1 MFQQKNFII
10 YNNMANTT
18 QINKPFQIQYSGPL
32 DNRAVVETYND
43 IFNIQNPSVGLMIYV
58 KDDDR

>member
-1 MFQQKNFII
+1 
-10 YNNMANTT
+10 MANYTYISDPL
-18 QINKPFQIQYSGPL
+18 QIKYSGPL

>member
-1 MFQQKNFII
+1 MFQQKNFIT

-18 QINKPFQIQYSGPL
+18 QIEKPLQIKYSGPL

-43 IFNIQNPSVGLMIYV
+43 IFNIENPSVGLIIYV